1 MLFWTIDR
9 GSLNGYWLNGM
20 FQEQLVGKAYGSQ
33 SMAGPLQ
40 RVLMRSAASAMPRA
54 KASEWHYGPGF
65 DPQKAAAQHQA
76 LTTLVLASGAEIE
89 WLTDTDDGLADSVF
103 THDPSLMTDHGAI
116 ILAMG
121 KALRLAEP
129 GLHEAAYKRMGVPIL
144 GRIEHPGQVEG
155 GDCVWVDSRTLAV
168 GRGVRTN
175 QVGIQQLAN
184 LLTPKGIQVY
194 GYDLPLWHGEEA
206 CLHLMSVISPLADDL
221 ALVYAPLLPA
231 AFYQMLRARGIRLV
245 EGDAEE
251 FFASNGLS
259 LNVLPT
265 APREVIAVAGFPKTA
280 AAMAAAGCRVS
291 TFEADALCIA
301 CEGGPTCLTRPVLR
315 Q

>member
-1 MLFWTIDR
+1 
-9 GSLNGYWLNGM
+9 
-20 FQEQLVGKAYGSQ
+20 
-33 SMAGPLQ
+33 MAGPLK
-40 RVLMRSAASAMPRA
+40 RVLMRSAASAMRHA
-54 KASEWHYGPGF
+54 GAQEWHYGSGF
-65 DPQKAAAQHQA
+65 DPQKAAAQHEQ
-76 LTTLVLASGAEIE
+76 LTRMVAASGAEIE

-116 ILAMG
+116 ILSMG
-121 KALRLAEP
+121 KALRRAEP
-129 GLHEAAYKRMGVPIL
+129 GLHEAAYTRMGIPIV
-144 GRIEHPGQVEG
+144 GRIDDPGQVEG
-155 GDCVWVDSRTLAV
+155 GDCVWVDATTLAV

-175 QVGIQQLAN
+175 QDGIQQLAN
-184 LLTPKGIQVY
+184 LLSPKGVSVF
-194 GYDLPLWHGEEA
+194 GFDLPLWHGEEA

-231 AFYQMLRARGIRLV
+231 AFYQMLRARGIKLV
-245 EGDAEE
+245 EGDADE

-265 APREVIAVAGFPKTA
+265 APRQVIAVAGFPRTA
-280 AAMAAAGCRVS
+280 AAMEAAGCVVS
-291 TFEADALCIA
+291 IFEADALCIA

>member
-1 MLFWTIDR
+1 M
-9 GSLNGYWLNGM
+9 S
-20 FQEQLVGKAYGSQ
+20 KAYGSQ
-33 SMAGPLQ
+33 SMAGPLK
-40 RVLMRSAASAMPRA
+40 RVLMRSAESAMRHA
-54 KASEWHYGPGF
+54 KAQEWHYGPGF
-65 DPQKAAAQHQA
+65 DAQKAAAQHEQ
-76 LTTLVLASGAEIE
+76 LTSMVAASGAEIE
-89 WLTDTDDGLADSVF
+89 WLTDADDGLADSVF

-116 ILAMG
+116 ILSMG
-121 KALRLAEP
+121 KALRQPEP
-129 GLHEAAYKRMGVPIL
+129 GLHEIAYRRMGIPLL
-144 GRIEHPGQVEG
+144 GRIDGPGQVEG
-155 GDCVWVDSRTLAV
+155 GDCVWVDANTLAV

-175 QVGIQQLAN
+175 QDGIQQLSN
-184 LLTPKGIQVY
+184 LLSPKGISVF
-194 GYDLPLWHGEEA
+194 GFDLPLWHGEEA

-231 AFYQMLRARGIRLV
+231 AFYQLLRARGIKLV
-245 EGDAEE
+245 EGDADE

-265 APREVIAVAGFPKTA
+265 APRQVIAVAGFPRTA
-280 AAMAAAGCRVS
+280 AAMQAAGCAVS